1 MLLWV
6 LLMVWVWWHLLL
18 LWVLLLEWLWLQ
30 RLLLWVLLL
39 DWRQMPRLL
48 LWVLLLDWLRLQVLL
63 LWMMREWGDGLVG
76 GWGSEELLDWLW
88 LRLLLQT
95 FLQVFF
101 QQVLFPPQVRLLHLM
116 KALHQPQLL
125 SLPLCQ
131 GCIFLLPA
139 GCR

>member
-1 MLLWV
+1 MGWEGGEV
-6 LLMVWVWWHLLL
+6 LD
-18 LWVLLLEWLWLQ
+18 WLRLQ

-76 GWGSEELLDWLW
+76 GWGSEELLDWL
-88 LRLLLQT
+88 LQT
-95 FLQVFF
+95 FLQVLL
-101 QQVLFPPQVRLLHLM
+101 QQVLFPAQVRLLHLM
-116 KALHQPQLL
+116 EALHHPQLL
-125 SLPLCQ
+125 SLALCQ
-131 GCIFLLPA
+131 GCTFLLPA